1 LTSKFYVKYLH
12 VEGYDIEREVSK
24 VNLNPLIVSDLRRE
38 RTSKEHD
45 LRRAAEHARLVGHL
59 RRPLR
64 RRRRSD

>member
-1 LTSKFYVKYLH
+1 MTYLH

-38 RTSKEHD
+38 RTSKEND
-45 LRRAAEHARLVGHL
+45 LRRAAERARLVGHL

-64 RRRRSD
+64 RRRHSE